1 MQQSKLLT
9 SSVKWKLLVNIPN
22 ALTGIRFFGVP
33 ALVYLLTS
41 HQYSLAF
48 WSTLFLGATDWLDG
62 FFARKFHQES
72 LFGEVFDPIADKT
85 FMIALFATL
94 GYLKAMPLAFIILCL
109 ARDVLII
116 LGGVAMIR
124 SVRKPDIS
132 PTKASKINTFL
143 QILCILVVTYRLQVP
158 IVSSHLLFSESLL
171 IILTSLFTIAS
182 GLQYGKTFWHFLKN
196 T

>member
-1 MQQSKLLT
+1 MQRLKLLT

-41 HQYSLAF
+41 HQYALAF
-48 WSTLFLGATDWLDG
+48 WGTLILGATDWLDG

-72 LFGEVFDPIADKT
+72 LFGKVFDPIADKT
-85 FMIALFATL
+85 LMIALFATL
-94 GYLKAMPLAFIILCL
+94 GYLKAMPLTFIILCL

-116 LGGVAMIR
+116 LGGIVMVCSINR
-124 SVRKPDIS
+124 PDMS

-171 IILTSLFTIAS
+171 IALTSIFTVAS
-182 GLQYGKTFWHFLKN
+182 SLQYAKTFWHFLKN